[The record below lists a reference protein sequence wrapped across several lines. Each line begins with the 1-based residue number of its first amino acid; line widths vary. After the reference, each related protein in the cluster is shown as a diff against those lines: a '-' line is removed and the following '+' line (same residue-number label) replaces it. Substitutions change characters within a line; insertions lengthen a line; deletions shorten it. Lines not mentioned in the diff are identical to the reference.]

1 MVYDRQVLSG
11 DDPASAQRLDRVRPV
26 PGLRRRDPQD
36 PLLDERDQVVEHPL
50 PHGHAGAGSFPD
62 ALKALYLAVRSLNLK
77 DTAQFRAPYSS
88 WLSDPGNTR
97 GTHIGD
103 VIGSDTAVLMVVH
116 EAGQGLF
123 DELPQRKA

>member
-1 MVYDRQVLSG
+1 MTDRSY
-11 DDPASAQRLDRVRPV
+11 PAMIR
-26 PGLRRRDPQD
+26 LRRNAWTEFVPF
-36 PLLDERDQVVEHPL
+36 LDYDVEIRKILCSTNAIKSEHPL

-123 DELPQRKA
+123 DEFPQRKA